1 MTARWN
7 VDTGPETSAW
17 QGAKKA
23 GALGLVSSQLT
34 RRVRRSVLILFFACV
49 LGVPLTTDYQD

>member
-7 VDTGPETSAW
+7 VDMGPETSAW
-17 QGAKKA
+17 QGTKKA

-34 RRVRRSVLILFFACV
+34 KRVRRSLLIFFFCWG
-49 LGVPLTTDYQD
+49 LTDYQD